1 MISLIVVA
9 LVGIGFTRLTM
20 LALELRDNYEDG
32 PNDGP
37 ADMTRKRVDA
47 HNRMVSMPKPAEM
60 ILKGDNRYE
69 PKSSKADFKGEGTYS
84 SVLASTEATLQAG
97 FNAIFNYGPV
107 EQKPS
112 SYQGGPSAGDEG
124 AKGAREANSE
134 EEADDVERT
143 NAEPSQSSVL
153 IDPTV
158 RMFLNLSR
166 SQEWFGTGCMYDLLR
181 ESQECGNS

>member
-1 MISLIVVA
+1 
-9 LVGIGFTRLTM
+9 M

-47 HNRMVSMPKPAEM
+47 HNRMVSMPKPAEL
-60 ILKGDNRYE
+60 IVKSDNRYE
-69 PKSSKADFKGEGTYS
+69 PKSSKSDYKGDGSYS

-107 EQKPS
+107 EQKPAFFQS
-112 SYQGGPSAGDEG
+112 ASSAGDECTKASKEG
-124 AKGAREANSE
+124 TVEDA
-134 EEADDVERT
+134 ADDVERT
-143 NAEPSQSSVL
+143 SSEPTHSSVL

-158 RMFLNLSR
+158 RMFIICRIRKNCLGIGRVHDLFR
-166 SQEWFGTGCMYDLLR
+166 EGQER
-181 ESQECGNS
+181 GNS